1 MKTLDMRFKF
11 ILDDD
16 DAYFSGSDKLI
27 VREWIMDNYHIH
39 GELTI
44 SDDLVVDCSGNVE
57 VKNRSITS
65 LTNGLFSWGVID
77 DGYFNCS
84 YCKNLKTLEGAPK
97 EVGRIFNCGKCE
109 NLKSL
114 KGAPKKIDGSFNCC
128 GCTELTSLEG
138 APKKTGGGF
147 YCNGCDNLT
156 TLEGAPEE
164 VGWSFVCNH
173 CNNLTSLKGAPE
185 KVGRLFD
192 CGNCPNLKIT
202 DSDHEKYKLHKYLVD
217 IPQTIE

>member
-1 MKTLDMRFKF
+1 MKTLDMCFKF

-44 SDDLVVDCSGNVE
+44 SVDLVVDCSGDVE
-57 VKNRSITS
+57 VKNKSITS

-97 EVGRIFNCGKCE
+97 
-109 NLKSL
+109 
-114 KGAPKKIDGSFNCC
+114 
-128 GCTELTSLEG
+128 
-138 APKKTGGGF
+138 
-147 YCNGCDNLT
+147 
-156 TLEGAPEE
+156 E

-202 DSDHEKYKLHKYLVD
+202 DSDHEKYKLHKYLVY